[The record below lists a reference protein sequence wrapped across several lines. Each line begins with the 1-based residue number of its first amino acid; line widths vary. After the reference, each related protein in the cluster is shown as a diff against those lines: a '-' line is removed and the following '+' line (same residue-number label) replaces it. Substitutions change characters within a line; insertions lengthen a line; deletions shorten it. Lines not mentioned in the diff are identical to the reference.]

1 MAKFFKAHE
10 ISYTPIAESQG
21 NMIRCIPDGSHPAQ
35 LARKADKMRIQ
46 REKLIK
52 RHLETMNRQHKLIRD
67 YRVGDL
73 PDIQINHKDVLMP
86 LMALVRRDSTIA
98 TEVFVELFIQIY
110 NTTLSE
116 ESKTLLGRGVQ
127 DILA

>member
-1 MAKFFKAHE
+1 
-10 ISYTPIAESQG
+10 
-21 NMIRCIPDGSHPAQ
+21 
-35 LARKADKMRIQ
+35 MRIQ
-46 REKLIK
+46 RERMIK
-52 RHLETMNRQHKLIRD
+52 KHLEMMNRQHKLIRD

-110 NTTLSE
+110 HETRE
-116 ESKTLLGRGVQ
+116 
-127 DILA
+127 D

>member
-1 MAKFFKAHE
+1 MAARDKVAMKR
-10 ISYTPIAESQG
+10 AEEE
-21 NMIRCIPDGSHPAQ
+21 RR
-35 LARKADKMRIQ
+35 ARKVALTRS
-46 REKLIK
+46 
-52 RHLETMNRQHKLIRD
+52 
-67 YRVGDL
+67 YRKGDL